1 MTEDDRRAE
10 GGRSASSALRPAQ
23 VAAAALAAVAAAFL
37 GSRLGV
43 YGTVLGAGL
52 ISAVT
57 TVGSEVFVRSVDRT
71 KAAARSRAV
80 PPARRRGRGTTGSEG
95 RADPDATVPTMTLPT
110 DASVASGWRGVVSG
124 GGRGPRSGRSGAA
137 WWKRR
142 APVLVATSAVAFV
155 IGILAV
161 TGYEEATGRALS
173 GDDGTSVGGLFRDP
187 GPDRDPGSPGADH
200 DGPGTGVDDGPD
212 GPSGPDVRDGQDGAP
227 EGDRDGSATPAPTSA
242 PDSGAGDPGGSSD
255 GTGTPTESD
264 TPSPTPESS
273 PTGEPEPTGGGDQPG
288 ADGSGQE
295 ADDPVGG

>member
-1 MTEDDRRAE
+1 MTEDDRRVE
-10 GGRSASSALRPAQ
+10 GGRSADSALRPAQ

-80 PPARRRGRGTTGSEG
+80 SPARRGHGTTASGG
-95 RADPDATVPTMTLPT
+95 RTDPDATVPTMTLPT
-110 DASVASGWRGVVSG
+110 GSPAAPGGRGAVPG
-124 GGRGPRSGRSGAA
+124 GGRSPRSGRSDAA

-142 APVLVATSAVAFV
+142 GPVLVATSAVAFV

-161 TGYEEATGRALS
+161 TGYEGATGRALS
-173 GDDGTSVGGLFRDP
+173 GDDGTSVGGLFRNP
-187 GPDRDPGSPGADH
+187 GPDPDPGSPGPDH

-212 GPSGPDVRDGQDGAP
+212 GPDGPDGQNGAP
-227 EGDRDGSATPAPTSA
+227 EGDRDGPDTPAPTST
-242 PDSGAGDPGGSSD
+242 PDSGADDPGGSSD

-264 TPSPTPESS
+264 TPSPTSEPS

-288 ADGSGQE
+288 SDGSGQE
-295 ADDPVGG
+295 ADDPAGG